1 MFTSEEEII
10 LEQYFPYHNM
20 DVEERD
26 YYLNL
31 LLHTKDISDSAVLIS
46 EDSKSTFE
54 IVNMVLKKTPEF
66 ITFNGATTN
75 GEENRWVD
83 GKITLDGKPI
93 DYSVT
98 DKFTFKGDKLY
109 RKTGYASARYFESE
123 FDTYSLDP
131 VEELLKSKLA
141 KEKSKKI

>member
-46 EDSKSTFE
+46 
-54 IVNMVLKKTPEF
+54 
-66 ITFNGATTN
+66 
-75 GEENRWVD
+75 
-83 GKITLDGKPI
+83 
-93 DYSVT
+93 
-98 DKFTFKGDKLY
+98 
-109 RKTGYASARYFESE
+109 
-123 FDTYSLDP
+123 
-131 VEELLKSKLA
+131 
-141 KEKSKKI
+141 

>member
-54 IVNMVLKKTPEF
+54 IVNMVLKKE
-66 ITFNGATTN
+66 I
-75 GEENRWVD
+75 VM
-83 GKITLDGKPI
+83 
-93 DYSVT
+93 
-98 DKFTFKGDKLY
+98 
-109 RKTGYASARYFESE
+109 
-123 FDTYSLDP
+123 
-131 VEELLKSKLA
+131 LL
-141 KEKSKKI
+141 